1 MNSLLLLLLL
11 AQGPPAAAASPA
23 PPFQPAPAAASPSA
37 PADPELEQVAAWMA
51 GEFDTFAQVDRDE
64 VSKAPYTHLRAVMR
78 IVPVAICG
86 LSETGRAFYVEQ
98 AAAVSE
104 ERPYRQR
111 VYLLSRR
118 DGRLVN
124 RIYRIREPERL
135 VGAWA
140 EPGKLARPTAED
152 LLPDEGC
159 DLVWT
164 AAGEG
169 RYAGVAG
176 EGGTCGNSLRG
187 ATHAVSRVEMTSR
200 SITSLDQGY
209 DEAGEHRW
217 GPPPGAEGHV
227 FARRDPAPEAARL
240 AREFLDLRTDG
251 DGQEVFW
258 YVEGHLYSVRP
269 DGSLEPAYRIAGY
282 NVARRGSAPAGGD
295 VPVLTREVFVSVD
308 RETGRIRRDRPP
320 LLNDVRFE
328 IGVRGGRAVAGID
341 FTSNGRWLAPGVPP
355 AEIRRV
361 VSGGTV
367 RWLVQPFV
375 DVGLGE
381 RRYWATESYE
391 FAARDSS
398 PVESSTAVLTW
409 QRDGEVPGLGRV
421 HWLATGRRHA
431 SLDEVARQSA
441 LAAELVALVKASHP
455 EYASAPADE
464 PPAR

>member
-1 MNSLLLLLLL
+1 MTSLLLVLLL
-11 AQGPPAAAASPA
+11 AVGSPAPAASPA
-23 PPFQPAPAAASPSA
+23 PAPGAAPPSA
-37 PADPELEQVAAWMA
+37 PADPDLEQVAAWMA
-51 GEFDTFAQVDRDE
+51 GEFDTFAQVDGDE
-64 VSKAPYTHLRAVMR
+64 ASKAPYTHLRAVMR
-78 IVPVAICG
+78 IVPVTICG
-86 LSETGRAFYVEQ
+86 LSEAGRAFYVEQ

-124 RIYRIREPERL
+124 RIYRIQAPERL

-140 EPGKLARPTAED
+140 EPAKLARLSVD
-152 LLPDEGC
+152 QLLPDEGC

-164 AAGEG
+164 AAGDG

-176 EGGTCGNSLRG
+176 EGRTCRNSLRG
-187 ATHAVSRVEMTSR
+187 ATHALSRVEMTPR
-200 SITSLDQGY
+200 SITSLDQGF
-209 DEAGEHRW
+209 DDAGAHKW
-217 GPPPGAEGHV
+217 GPPPGAQGHV
-227 FARRDPAPEAARL
+227 FARRDPLPEAARL
-240 AREFLDLRTDG
+240 AQEFLDLRTDG
-251 DGQEVFW
+251 DGKEVFW

-269 DGSLEPAYRIAGY
+269 DGSFEPAYRIAGY
-282 NVARRGSAPAGGD
+282 NVARRGSAPEGAD
-295 VPVLTREVFVSVD
+295 APVLTREVFVSVD

-328 IGVRGGRAVAGID
+328 IGVRGGRAVAGVD

-375 DVGLGE
+375 DVTLGE

-391 FAARDSS
+391 FAARDAS
-398 PVESSTAVLTW
+398 PVEPSTAVLTW

-421 HWLATGRRHA
+421 HWLATGRRFG

-441 LAAELVALVKASHP
+441 LAAELVALVRASHP
-455 EYASAPADE
+455 EFASAPADG